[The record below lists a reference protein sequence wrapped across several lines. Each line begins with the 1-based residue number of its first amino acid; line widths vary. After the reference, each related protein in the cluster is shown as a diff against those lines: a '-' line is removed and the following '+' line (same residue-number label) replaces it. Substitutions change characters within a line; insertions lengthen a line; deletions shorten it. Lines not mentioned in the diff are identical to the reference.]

1 MDNPIFTTATAAAA
15 SRVPANTIKAWLGRA
30 KTADAMSLLSPDH
43 LEPETP
49 GLRRDAARLFTR
61 RGVYR
66 FAVLGVL
73 SRFGMSPTE
82 ALPHAMRVINLSL
95 EGRTETCRFPDGET
109 YMVVT
114 DDGRSA
120 VLNFT
125 RDTSVDEVLHPVLPG
140 VATDAMILID
150 IGLLLDR
157 VDWILDSKK

>member
-1 MDNPIFTTATAAAA
+1 MDNPIYTTATAAAA
-15 SRVPANTIKAWLGRA
+15 ARVPANTIKAWLGRA
-30 KTADAMSLLSPDH
+30 KGTDAMSLLSPDH

-73 SRFGMSPTE
+73 SRFGMSPAE
-82 ALPHAMRVINLSL
+82 ALPHAMKICDLSL
-95 EGRTETCRFPDGET
+95 TGRTETCRFPNGET
-109 YMVVT
+109 YMVLT
-114 DDGRSA
+114 DDGRSS
-120 VLNFT
+120 VVNFNAET
-125 RDTSVDEVLHPVLPG
+125 TVDEVLHPVLPG

-157 VDWILDSKK
+157 VDWILDSRK